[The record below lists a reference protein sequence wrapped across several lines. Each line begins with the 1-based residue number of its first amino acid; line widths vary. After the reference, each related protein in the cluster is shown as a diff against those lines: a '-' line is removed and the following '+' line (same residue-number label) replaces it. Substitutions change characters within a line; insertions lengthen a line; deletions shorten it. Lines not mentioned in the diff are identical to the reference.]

1 MIYPWQTLQWQQF
14 CQQKIQQRVPHALV
28 LLGAEGLGKRAFAN
42 QLVVT
47 LLCEINNA
55 IEPCGQCHS
64 CHLFLAESHPDHIV
78 IEPEETGKQIKIE
91 QIRKLK
97 DKQELTPTVSRWKTV
112 IISPADSM
120 NINANNSLLKLL
132 EEPQPNTLLI
142 LITAKAE
149 KLPITILS
157 RCQKMII
164 PAPEQ
169 ETASRWLQQQ
179 TSFSGPDIAQLLPL
193 AHGAPLKVL
202 TMLEQGAVST
212 IEQLKHDFDSLLNND
227 INPVLLAKDWQQ
239 YDLLMILNILQ
250 NLIHKRIVNDQ
261 KQLGSEST
269 ERYWYIYDCIITAI
283 KLTSAPNNI
292 NKILLIEQFMVSV
305 MNVKLRYNT
314 ANNSSI

>member
-14 CQQKIQQRVPHALV
+14 CQQKIQQRVPHAIV

-42 QLVVT
+42 QLVAT
-47 LLCEINNA
+47 LLCEINDA

-78 IEPEETGKQIKIE
+78 IEPEETGKQIKID

-164 PAPEQ
+164 PAPEK
-169 ETASRWLQQQ
+169 EIASRWLQQQ
-179 TSFSGPDIAQLLPL
+179 TSFSEPDIAQLLPL

-202 TMLEQGAVST
+202 TMLEQGVVST

-227 INPVLLAKDWQQ
+227 INPVLLAKNWQQ

-261 KQLGSEST
+261 KQLSSEST
-269 ERYWYIYDCIITAI
+269 ERYWTIYDCIITAI
-283 KLTSAPNNI
+283 KLTSSPNNI

-305 MNVKLRYNT
+305 MNVNLRYNT